1 MEKYS
6 DPAKLTSKKKKN
18 KKHFLP
24 YKKDKYSIS
33 KLKEYKNYIDY
44 LDGVR
49 NQGNL
54 ELE

>member
-6 DPAKLTSKKKKN
+6 DPAKLELKKKKT
-18 KKHFLP
+18 KKHFSP

-44 LDGVR
+44 LDNVR

>member
-6 DPAKLTSKKKKN
+6 DPAKLKPKKKKR

-24 YKKDKYSIS
+24 YKIDKYSIS
-33 KLKEYKNYIDY
+33 KLKEYNNYIDY
-44 LDGVR
+44 LDNVR